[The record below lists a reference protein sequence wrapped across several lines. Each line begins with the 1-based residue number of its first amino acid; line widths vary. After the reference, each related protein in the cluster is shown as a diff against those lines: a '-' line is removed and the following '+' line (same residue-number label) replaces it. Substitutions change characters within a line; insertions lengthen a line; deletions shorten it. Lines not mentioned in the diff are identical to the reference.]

1 MATTTVQTS
10 NFLLVEDD
18 PDDAL
23 LTQRAFKKAN
33 IWNLIDTVSSAEEAW
48 QYLTQQCP
56 YEDQSRYPKP
66 FCVLLDLNMP
76 GMDGRE
82 LIAKMG
88 ADKNL
93 KDIPVIVISN
103 SDYEKDMEHVRNM
116 GAKHYII
123 KPLKMQSVLQVVASL
138 PNVSVILSTDE

>member
-33 IWNLIDTVSSAEEAW
+33 IWNPIDSVTSAEDAW
-48 QYLTQQCP
+48 QYLTQQGP
-56 YEDQSRYPKP
+56 YADQSRYPKP
-66 FCVLLDLNMP
+66 LCVLLDLNMP

-88 ADKNL
+88 ADETL
-93 KDIPVIVISN
+93 KDIPVIVIST
-103 SDYEKDMEHVRNM
+103 SDYEKDMEHVRSM

-138 PNVSVILSTDE
+138 PNVSVILGTA

>member
-1 MATTTVQTS
+1 MATTTVHTA

-18 PDDAL
+18 ADDAL

-33 IWNLIDTVSSAEEAW
+33 IWNPIDAVSSAEDAW
-48 QYLTQQCP
+48 NYLTQQGA
-56 YEDQSRYPKP
+56 YADKARYPKP
-66 FCVLLDLNMP
+66 LCVLLDLNMP

-88 ADKNL
+88 ATENL
-93 KDIPVIVISN
+93 KEIPVVVIST
-103 SDYEKDMEHVRNM
+103 SDYEKDMELVRSM

-138 PNVSVILSTDE
+138 PNVSVVLGTV